1 MLENVQAELN
11 AFAKYVISQ
20 SRANLT
26 RGKKNDTKELW
37 DSLKYDLNVSKN
49 SFGLEFL
56 MEEYGIY
63 QDRGVKG
70 TRKGKSLDN
79 FSYKQSSNV
88 VGFEHKTQTFAKW
101 AKRRG
106 IQFRNR
112 KGRFVSHKQTGFM
125 LAQIIKKN
133 GIKPSMF
140 FTKPFNKAF
149 KNLDKDI
156 VSAFRLD
163 VERFIKT
170 TTKDNFKN
178 GNN

>member
-1 MLENVQAELN
+1 MLKNVQAELN

-26 RGKKNDTKELW
+26 RGKNNDTKELYN
-37 DSLKYDLNVSKN
+37 SLKYDLNVSKN

-56 MEEYGIY
+56 MNQYGIF

-70 TRKGKSLDN
+70 TEKGKSLDN
-79 FSYKQSSNV
+79 FSYKKSSNV
-88 VGFEHKTQTFAKW
+88 VGMEYHTQTFGKW

-106 IQFRNR
+106 VQFRDK
-112 KGRFVSHKQTGFM
+112 KGRYVTHKQTGFM
-125 LAQIIKKN
+125 LAQVIKKN

-140 FTKPFNKAF
+140 FTKPFKKAF

-163 VERFIKT
+163 VEQLIKST
-170 TTKDNFKN
+170 TN